1 MKRLL
6 ALALLATVVAGGV
19 GCKSHGHKGCGD
31 GSCGPMTHFGGGV
44 ASGGGHHGH
53 HGLHG
58 RRGGGGENASAQGA
72 GGAMG
77 GQVAYPYYTNR
88 GPRDYFAKD
97 PGYPSN

>member
-19 GCKSHGHKGCGD
+19 GCKSHCHKGCGD
-31 GSCGPMTHFGGGV
+31 SCGPLTHFGGGL

-53 HGLHG
+53 HG
-58 RRGGGGENASAQGA
+58 RRGGGYGGDATAQGA
-72 GGAMG
+72 GGPMG